1 VEYGVFCTK
10 DQRFYD
16 KEVAMYLEMTDI
28 YLISSILMGLIII
41 GFGIFF
47 TLIKKHMTKLIARYI
62 ISDYTEIG
70 VHREKIKDLEKTNKA
85 LSTRIDHLSESHVAL
100 TTFVEKFVYQME
112 ISQQN
117 QQEKRLDK
125 FLH

>member
-1 VEYGVFCTK
+1 
-10 DQRFYD
+10 
-16 KEVAMYLEMTDI
+16 MYLEMTDI
-28 YLISSILMGLIII
+28 YLISSILMGLLIV